1 MMMMMMIITIIMMM
15 MIMIDRNNDINDD
28 DICNFIYLVTSERTT
43 VTERGEET
51 SNRVLFFDDGGSME
65 ELFTYELDVME
76 QGISLTSCVF
86 QGSSKEYIVVG
97 TALVIPDEQEP
108 SRGRILVFE
117 IVGEREGEDRRLN
130 LAMEK
135 EAMGAVFSLV
145 VMNGKL
151 VAGVGSKVGAI
162 VCHLVSVVQSSTSYS
177 IRT

>member
-1 MMMMMMIITIIMMM
+1 M
-15 MIMIDRNNDINDD
+15 
-28 DICNFIYLVTSERTT
+28 TSERTI
-43 VTERGEET
+43 VTDRGEET

-65 ELFTYELDVME
+65 ELFTYELDGME

-86 QGSSKEYIVVG
+86 QGSSKEYVVVG

-162 VCHLVSVVQSSTSYS
+162 ICRLVSVVQSSTSYNIHTS
-177 IRT
+177 FNQNDVCITSAQTP

>member
-1 MMMMMMIITIIMMM
+1 MQ
-15 MIMIDRNNDINDD
+15 
-28 DICNFIYLVTSERTT
+28 
-43 VTERGEET
+43 
-51 SNRVLFFDDGGSME
+51 

-86 QGSSKEYIVVG
+86 QGSDREYIVVG
-97 TALVIPDEQEP
+97 TAIVIPEEQEP

-135 EAMGAVFSLV
+135 EVKGAVFSVV

-151 VAGVGSKVGAI
+151 VAGVGSKVG
-162 VCHLVSVVQSSTSYS
+162 T
-177 IRT
+177 